1 MNSSCEISLLSDS
14 FRLIVVDFFWEF
26 YNLTLNTCINKPS
39 LTVIRGPMTIK
50 ARPDLPIGTGEVAKY
65 LKIFWGKVGEF
76 IWGLRF
82 WFSLF
87 RHARHAASYKT

>member
-1 MNSSCEISLLSDS
+1 
-14 FRLIVVDFFWEF
+14 
-26 YNLTLNTCINKPS
+26 
-39 LTVIRGPMTIK
+39 MTIK

-76 IWGLRF
+76 IWGPRF
-82 WFSLF
+82 WFSFF